1 MTINSIKR
9 NNFIPTKINTQMRLP
24 KTIRFSVCFVLVCI
38 VLTSCDQGDNT
49 LSITAEDY
57 KNAARYMDRDWNDLV
72 ENQIGRMHWTGNEY
86 LIYDKQTK
94 SGKQFVL
101 VDLAKREKKKA
112 FDTEKLAKA
121 LSDKRGEALDAA
133 DLPLRDI
140 TYDAAGEK
148 LSFKIGK
155 TAYRCNLSDY
165 SLEDEGAGLRGK
177 RPAEHVS
184 PNGKLAAYIKDYN
197 LWVRNLETN
206 RTTQLTFDGKKDYG
220 YATDNA
226 GWTRSDRAVL
236 RWSPNSD
243 KIATFQQDARGVGEM
258 YLTST
263 NVGHPTL
270 EAWKYP
276 LPGDNTIFTIERVI
290 IHLGRQPKVVRLK
303 RDKEYQRGTTTDH
316 ITNRA
321 GVLLDAQ
328 WSADGSQF
336 AFVTGSRDHK
346 TADLQ
351 VANANTGAV
360 RSVYRE
366 TVDTYYESANNAAQG
381 SPDGPLYWSVLFDND
396 EFIWFSEKT
405 NWRHLYLH
413 NLGSGN
419 VKNAITEGE
428 WATQQIMHIDR
439 ENREIYFT
447 VGGKDEGNPY
457 YHYLY
462 KAGFDGSDLKN
473 LTPERGA
480 HSFNFSPDRK
490 LIVDTYSTV
499 DTPPVSVLRD
509 TDGNIVLEL
518 EQSNIEALK
527 EEGWQ
532 APVEFTVKARDNETD
547 LYGVTFLPTHYD
559 ENKSYPVLNY
569 LYPGPQS
576 GSVGRYGFR
585 AVWRD
590 FQAVAELGFVVVAVD
605 AMGTPGRSKAFHDF
619 YYGNMGDNGVPDNM
633 VAIKQ
638 LAQTYKAMDLDRVGI
653 WGHSGG
659 GFASTR
665 AILAYPD
672 FYKVAVSSSGN
683 HENRNYEA
691 DWGEKW
697 QGLLTENKIEGQEYG
712 TTNYDNQANLLL
724 AENLKGRL
732 LIAHGSMDNNVP
744 PSNTML
750 MVDALIKAN
759 KDFDLLIFPNQRHG
773 YGSMTPYF
781 TRKRW
786 DYWVKHL
793 LNTEPPREV
802 SLENF

>member
-1 MTINSIKR
+1 
-9 NNFIPTKINTQMRLP
+9 MRLS
-24 KTIRFSVCFVLVCI
+24 KTFSFSACLVLVFI
-38 VLTSCDQGDNT
+38 TLTSCNQGDQVPN
-49 LSITAEDY
+49 ITEEDY
-57 KNAARYMDRDWNDLV
+57 KNAARFMSRDWVNLV
-72 ENQIGRMHWTGNEY
+72 ENQVGGTHWTGNEF
-86 LIYDKQTK
+86 LVYDKRTK
-94 SGKQFVL
+94 EGKQFVL
-101 VDLAKREKKKA
+101 VDLAKKEKKEA
-112 FDTEKLAKA
+112 FDTERLAKA
-121 LSDKRGEALDAA
+121 LNDNLDGEFDAS

-140 TYDAAGEK
+140 VYNASNK
-148 LSFKIGK
+148 SISFKIE
-155 TAYRCNLSDY
+155 TTTYQYNLSDY
-165 SLEDEGAGLRGK
+165 SVEEK
-177 RPAEHVS
+177 RSHLGVRARNEHVS

-206 RTTQLTFDGKKDYG
+206 QTTQLTFDGKKDYG

-290 IHLGRQPKVVRLK
+290 IHLNKRPRVVRLK
-303 RDKEYQRGTTTDH
+303 RGKEYQRGTTTDH
-316 ITNRA
+316 ITNRS

-351 VANANTGAV
+351 IANANTGAV
-360 RSVYRE
+360 RSVYKE

-381 SPDGPLYWSVLFDND
+381 SPDGPLYWSVLFDSD

-419 VKNAITEGE
+419 VKNSITDGE
-428 WATQQIMHIDR
+428 WATQQIMHIDK
-439 ENREIYFT
+439 EAREIYFT

-462 KAGFDGSDLKN
+462 KANFDGSNLQN
-473 LTPERGA
+473 LTPEKGA
-480 HSFNFSPDRK
+480 HSFSFSPDK
-490 LIVDTYSTV
+490 KFIVDTYSTV
-499 DTPPVSVLRD
+499 DTPPITVLRD
-509 TDGNIVLEL
+509 NDGKVVLEL
-518 EQSNIEALK
+518 EQSNIDALK

-532 APVEFTVKARDNETD
+532 APIEFTVKARDNETD
-547 LYGVTFLPTHYD
+547 LYGVMLLPTHYD

-619 YYGNMGDNGVPDNM
+619 YYGNMGDNGVPDNIA
-633 VAIKQ
+633 AIKQ
-638 LAQTYKAMDLDRVGI
+638 LAETYKGMDLDRVGI

-697 QGLLTENKIEGQEYG
+697 QGLLIENKIEGQEVG

-750 MVDALIKAN
+750 MVEALIKAN
-759 KDFDLLIFPNQRHG
+759 KDFDLLILPNQRHG
-773 YGSMTPYF
+773 YGNMTPYF

-786 DYWVKHL
+786 DYWVEHL
-793 LNTEPPREV
+793 LNTEPPREA
-802 SLENF
+802 SLEGF